1 MTAKQFEDYQFAEE
15 HGRSLGFWAND
26 RRIPWE
32 GLQTI
37 DRLLELEK
45 MSWPDRVAVYRSYDD
60 KRHDNW
66 PKRDDL

>member
-1 MTAKQFEDYQFAEE
+1 MTANDFKSYDVAND
-15 HGRSLGFWAND
+15 HGTSLGFWGND

-60 KRHDNW
+60 QRHDNW
-66 PKRDDL
+66 PRRTDI